1 MEGREFLAVAN
12 RLHRSDHE
20 ADRRTSVSRAY
31 YAVFNHV
38 KPILENIGVTL
49 SFDASAHKKIY
60 RYLYNSGLDEVE
72 DVADHL
78 NSLRTKRNDADYD
91 MKCSGFDNN
100 NCLLLFKTAQRCI
113 NAFNGVD
120 LKNLKE
126 KILEYKAKINE

>member
-1 MEGREFLAVAN
+1 MEGKEFLTVAD
-12 RLHRSDHE
+12 RLYKSDHE

-38 KPILENIGVTL
+38 KPVLETIGVTL
-49 SFDASAHKKIY
+49 SADASAHQIIY
-60 RYLYNSGLDEVE
+60 RYLYNSGLDEAE

-100 NCLLLFKTAQRCI
+100 NCLLLF
-113 NAFNGVD
+113 
-120 LKNLKE
+120 
-126 KILEYKAKINE
+126 